1 MQTPNSLGI
10 GDGRAPGFFVMKRGC
25 EKNDLHF
32 SQPPFVYINFH
43 GNWLNDSLLPASTS
57 FRAML
62 HVVMNDNAFRSI
74 EALSPEISH
83 RDEVYTIV
91 E

>member
-1 MQTPNSLGI
+1 MIYIFHSL
-10 GDGRAPGFFVMKRGC
+10 
-25 EKNDLHF
+25 
-32 SQPPFVYINFH
+32 PFVYINFH

-74 EALSPEISH
+74 EALSPEIS
-83 RDEVYTIV
+83 RRNEVYTIV

>member
-1 MQTPNSLGI
+1 MIYIFHS
-10 GDGRAPGFFVMKRGC
+10 
-25 EKNDLHF
+25 
-32 SQPPFVYINFH
+32 PPFVYINFH

-74 EALSPEISH
+74 EALSREISYRH
-83 RDEVYTIV
+83 ALRSIGLIS
-91 E
+91 

>member
-1 MQTPNSLGI
+1 H
-10 GDGRAPGFFVMKRGC
+10 FFTA
-25 EKNDLHF
+25 
-32 SQPPFVYINFH
+32 PFVYINFQ
-43 GNWLNDSLLPASTS
+43 GNWSNDSLLPASTS

-62 HVVMNDNAFRSI
+62 NVVMDDNAFCSN

-83 RDEVYTIV
+83 RNDAMKFITIV

>member
-10 GDGRAPGFFVMKRGC
+10 GDGKTPGFFVVKRGC

-32 SQPPFVYINFH
+32 FTAHLVYINFY

-74 EALSPEISH
+74 EALSPEISG
-83 RDEVYTIV
+83 RNEVYTIV